1 VELDASFAQ
10 KLSGGTTPHCS
21 VTLVQCK
28 NSKECPVRAGHFVFC
43 AMRKQNGG
51 RDNLAMTK
59 QN

>member
-1 VELDASFAQ
+1 VLSAANAQ
-10 KLSGGTTPHCS
+10 QLISGTTPHCS